1 VTTGDSSEWDGFIES
16 GGVATV
22 LGLALDAWQHISLPA
37 HDELEVAIS
46 IRLYTA
52 MVKKQDRQLHRFL
65 IRYEDV
71 EVDTDLARETG
82 RKDIVFFPGHDGNY
96 YYCLEAKRLNARIDG
111 VMKSLAD
118 EYVKEGMQRFVD
130 GKYSRHVFHS
140 GMIGY
145 VLDGDVSRAM
155 ANVLNN
161 IQKHH
166 TALAMDVPGNWADCP
181 HRPDDQHAK
190 ETEHQRRGATRRLHL
205 QHLFVTAVSDGESGG
220 QPTKGAVRKFTPRK
234 MNNE

>member
-1 VTTGDSSEWDGFIES
+1 MTTGDSSEWDGFIEN
-16 GGVATV
+16 GGVATI
-22 LGLALDAWQHISLPA
+22 LSLALDAWHHMLPLA
-37 HDELEVAIS
+37 HDELEVVVS
-46 IRLYTA
+46 IRLYSA

-71 EVDTDLARETG
+71 EVDTDLAKETG

-96 YYCLEAKRLNARIDG
+96 YYCLEAKRLNARTAG
-111 VMKSLAD
+111 TMTSLAD
-118 EYVKEGMQRFVD
+118 KYVKEGMQRFIE

-155 ANVLNN
+155 TNVLNN

-166 TALAMDVPGNWADCP
+166 VALAMDAPGNWADCP
-181 HRPDDQHAK
+181 HRHGDQHAK
-190 ETEHQRRGATRRLHL
+190 ETEHQRRDATTRLHL
-205 QHLFVTAVSDGESGG
+205 QHLFVAAVSDGESAD
-220 QPTKGAVRKFTPRK
+220 QPRRGDVRKSTPRK
-234 MNNE
+234 KD